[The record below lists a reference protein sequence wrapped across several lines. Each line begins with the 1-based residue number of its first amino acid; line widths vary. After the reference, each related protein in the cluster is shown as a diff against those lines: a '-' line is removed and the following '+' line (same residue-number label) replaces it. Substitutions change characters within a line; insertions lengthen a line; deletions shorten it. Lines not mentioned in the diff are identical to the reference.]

1 MTLPASLTHL
11 RKAVENRH
19 AEAEYMLGLMY
30 LAGCGV
36 ERNDDSRQE
45 GMRLL
50 SLAAKDGSEEAEA
63 FLKNPVDANNPLL
76 HSSISEK

>member
-1 MTLPASLTHL
+1 
-11 RKAVENRH
+11 
-19 AEAEYMLGLMY
+19 MY

-36 ERNDDSRQE
+36 ERNDNSRQE

-50 SLAAKDGSEEAEA
+50 SLAAQDGCEEAEA